1 MYLFWCIIFLIFIYL
16 LLYWDITSGIFGTS
30 PVANKNEIMIP
41 IPTDLRTSPVAGMEI
56 SENGFSSENALCTLF
71 DR

>member
-1 MYLFWCIIFLIFIYL
+1 
-16 LLYWDITSGIFGTS
+16 LYWDITSGIFGTS